1 MLLFCSTYCNC
12 SLIRFNLQT
21 YQLFCG
27 RDIPNGGVVTDD
39 MFNSFIKDELDTLFD
54 GYTISNVL
62 GMWKGVPEI
71 TNCISICTDEYNK
84 VLAVANAYKQLFSQD
99 SVAIQ
104 TLAPMSFV

>member
-1 MLLFCSTYCNC
+1 M
-12 SLIRFNLQT
+12 QT

-27 RDIPNGGVVTDD
+27 RDIPTGGVVTDE

-71 TNCISICTDEYNK
+71 TNCISICTDRQDDVLK
-84 VLAVANAYKQLFSQD
+84 VAAAYKQLFAQD

-104 TLAPMSFV
+104 TLAPMAFV

>member
-1 MLLFCSTYCNC
+1 MLLFCSIYCNC

-27 RDIPNGGVVTDD
+27 RDIPTGGVVTDD

-54 GYTISNVL
+54 GYTVSDVQ
-62 GMWKGVPEI
+62 GVWKGTPEE
-71 TNCISICTDEYNK
+71 TKCISICTDREADVLK
-84 VLAVANAYKQLFSQD
+84 VAQAYKQLFKQD

-104 TLAPMSFV
+104 MLAPMSFV